1 MDKQNGI
8 FIQWKTT
15 QQQKEITDVY
25 NKEEFHTDTKK
36 HMMDDPIYKRF

>member
-15 QQQKEITDVY
+15 QQQKETADTC

-36 HMMDDPIYKRF
+36 YIMDDHIYKRF